1 MSLWRLSP
9 FPGIIQ
15 IFPRVVGFE
24 VAAVRGMVV
33 EAAVILTGE
42 VGLLAGKVDEP
53 GEAVVTPVV
62 PVAVVA
68 ADVLV
73 VGPDVPAV
81 GVVPDVAVVGW
92 LAIGGPGTEVDSP
105 GVAVVPPALVDPPAG
120 AVVPPVPED
129 PLAGAVVGPVPI
141 DPPAGAV
148 VPPALVDPPAGA
160 VVPPVPIDPPVGA
173 VVPPVP
179 IDPPAGAVVP
189 PALVDP
195 PVGAVVAPALVD
207 PLFGDVVPPVLAGPD
222 AVVVIDVPS
231 VGRAVVPD
239 TGCVDAVGVVEDTG
253 GIKPVSGGIS
263 LSRLISNLIFPF
275 FSDAVP

>member
-9 FPGIIQ
+9 LPGIIQ

-62 PVAVVA
+62 PVAVLA

-207 PLFGDVVPPVLAGPD
+207 PLVGDVVPPVLAGPD
-222 AVVVIDVPS
+222 SVVVIDVPS
-231 VGRAVVPD
+231 VGGAVVPD